1 MKKTTF
7 LQVVAIAF
15 FSFLFYTAS
24 YAQELST
31 KFGKVT
37 NDEVSMSAYA
47 KDSTA
52 NAVVLYKKG
61 KTYYDYLNDD
71 FKIYY
76 TVEEKIKILKS
87 DGTSFAN
94 ISIPYY
100 ENSRNTS
107 KESVTDIDAYSYNM
121 EGGKV
126 VKTKMKKEYVFKERF
141 NDKYMQ
147 IKFTIPA
154 VKAGTV
160 IEYKYKITSDFYY
173 ELKDW
178 EMQQE
183 IPVVYNE
190 YNISIPEYFKFN
202 LEMRG
207 SENILTK
214 DESTPVTFTVRSS
227 DSQQVDMVHATAR
240 DLTFI
245 GKDLSAMKDD
255 SYIWCADDYKSK
267 INFELLGLDFPGS
280 IYHSFTS
287 TWEKIDELLL
297 EDEDF
302 GSLLKLRNPF
312 KEEMNALPLS
322 EMTTD
327 QKIATIFR
335 FLKQKISWNE
345 NYNLY
350 GKNISKAVKSG
361 SGSNADINFI
371 LMSMLRE
378 AGIKSVPVVMS
389 CRNRGILPYTHPSIQ
404 KLNTFVVG
412 IQNTDST
419 KVFLD
424 GSVSNGYI
432 NVLPPV
438 LMVDRARIVTSE
450 KNEEKWCSL
459 SHAGEGQVRSL
470 VSATIAEDGT
480 IKGERTTVYAGQ
492 YAATFRAKFKAAK
505 DSANFI
511 SSMETEDAFKVLDYQ
526 QQGKE
531 EFGPQIKEK
540 ITFTKQ
546 ASVSDDHIYVNPMVF
561 QHISKN
567 PYMQEN
573 RKLPI
578 EMSYPYTLKAS
589 NSLKIPEG
597 YEVEELPKQ
606 VLISLEDGGG
616 TCKYMVNVI
625 EGTIL
630 MTYLFN
636 MERTLFAPNEYPNLK
651 TFWGTLA
658 DKNNEM
664 IVLKKKTQL

>member
-7 LQVVAIAF
+7 LQVMAIAF
-15 FSFLFYTAS
+15 LSFYFHTAS
-24 YAQELST
+24 YAQDLST

-37 NDEVSMSAYA
+37 NDEVSMSTYDQ
-47 KDSTA
+47 DSTA

-61 KTYYDYLNDD
+61 RTYYDYLNND

-76 TVEEKIKILKS
+76 TIEEKIKILKS

-94 ISIPYY
+94 ITIPYY

-107 KESVTDIDAYSYNM
+107 KESITDIDAYSYNM
-121 EGGKV
+121 ENGKV
-126 VKTKMKKEYVFKERF
+126 VKTKMKKDYIFKERI

-147 IKFTIPA
+147 VKFSIPA

-160 IEYKYKITSDFYY
+160 IEYKYKMTSDFYY

-178 EMQQE
+178 AMQEE
-183 IPVVYNE
+183 IPVVYND
-190 YNISIPEYFKFN
+190 YDITIPEYFKFN
-202 LEMRG
+202 LETRG
-207 SENILTK
+207 GEKIETK
-214 DESTPVTFTVRSS
+214 DESSPVTFTVRGNN
-227 DSQQVDMVHATAR
+227 SQQMEMVHATAR
-240 DLTFI
+240 NLTFT
-245 GKDLSAMKDD
+245 GKNLPALKAD
-255 SYIWCADDYKSK
+255 SYIWCADDYKSM
-267 INFELLGLDFPGS
+267 INFELLGIDFPGS

-287 TWEKIDELLL
+287 SWEKIDELLL
-297 EDEDF
+297 KDEDF
-302 GSLLKLRNPF
+302 GDLLKLKNPF
-312 KEEMNALPLS
+312 REEMKALPLS

-327 QKIATIFR
+327 QKIAAIFH
-335 FLKQKISWNE
+335 FLKQKIAWNE
-345 NYNLY
+345 NYYLY
-350 GKNISKAVKSG
+350 GKSISKVVKSG

-371 LMSMLRE
+371 LMSMLRD
-378 AGIKSVPVVMS
+378 ADISSVPVVLS

-432 NVLPPV
+432 NVLPPI

-450 KNEEKWCSL
+450 KSGEKWCSL
-459 SHAGEGQVRSL
+459 NHAGEGLVRSL
-470 VSATIAEDGT
+470 VSASIAEDGT
-480 IKGERTTVYAGQ
+480 IKGERTTVYGGQ

-511 SSMETEDAFKVLDYQ
+511 SNMESEDAFKVLDYQ

-567 PYMQEN
+567 PYIQES
-573 RKLPI
+573 RKLPV
-578 EMSYPYTLKAS
+578 EMSYPYTLRVS

-606 VLISLEDGGG
+606 VLVSLEDGGG
-616 TCKYMVNVI
+616 TCRYMVSVI
-625 EGTIL
+625 ENTIL
-630 MTYLFN
+630 MTYLFS
-636 MERTLFAPNEYPNLK
+636 MDRTLFAPNEYPNLK
-651 TFWGTLA
+651 TFWGTVA